1 MLPERHNLSSV
12 VSVHLVKRVSD
23 ALVGKPSRMWL
34 VSECAPT
41 FDNDKNKPVSHFDF
55 GRRIKQYA
63 HVIQCEPSP
72 VELRDPFSL
81 GFVTRGKRLQHLTLV
96 KFTSDEVL

>member
-12 VSVHLVKRVSD
+12 VSVHLVKGVPD
-23 ALVGKPSRMWL
+23 ALIGKPSGVWL

-55 GRRIKQYA
+55 GRRIKQSA
-63 HVIQCEPSP
+63 QVIHSNPP
-72 VELRDPFSL
+72 LFSL
-81 GFVTRGKRLQHLTLV
+81 DGQVVTSRNRLQSALMV
-96 KFTSDEVL
+96 KTISDEVS